1 MSDLT
6 FKQTALFEH
15 QFWLQ
20 IFGDHARFMYNSLPR
35 QAAADSER
43 ASYYIAAYD
52 RLLMQSREELSDYQL
67 RLLHQQAYALTK
79 EFRKFKLLLIRQGLM
94 GNVYFPL
101 TFLNHMV
108 NEADEYLEIL
118 PWLLADKVPP
128 LQHPIHHHLLWLSD
142 AAAHAS
148 GIASSLDMVEK
159 RLQVQSNEFIKIF
172 EALYLKAIEIAGYMR
187 SNLHEFPALTR
198 FNHEAEWEILLFA
211 KFLEELE
218 ELSLSA
224 QLIGAL
230 SPLIPDHMAREEC
243 YYLTKM
249 SEVTNVQKPLCNPVG
264 PRPQK

>member
-6 FKQTALFEH
+6 WKQTAVFEH

-20 IFGDHARFMYNSLPR
+20 ILGDHARFIFNALPR
-35 QAAADSER
+35 QAAAESER
-43 ASYYIAAYD
+43 ALCFIAAYD
-52 RLLMQSREELSDYQL
+52 RLLTQSHEELSDEQL
-67 RLLHQQAYALTK
+67 KGLHQQANALTQ
-79 EFRKFKLLLIRQGLM
+79 EFRNFKLLLIRQGLM
-94 GNVYFPL
+94 GKAYFPL

-108 NEADEYLEIL
+108 NEADEYLGIL
-118 PWLLADKVPP
+118 SWLLADKAPP

-148 GIASSLDMVEK
+148 GLARSVDLVEK
-159 RLQVQSNEFIKIF
+159 RLLEQSMDFIKIF

-187 SNLHEFPALTR
+187 SHLHEFPALTR

-218 ELSLSA
+218 ELSMRA
-224 QLIGAL
+224 QMIGTL

-243 YYLTKM
+243 YYLTKL
-249 SEVTNVQKPLCNPVG
+249 SEVTNVQQPLCSPVR
-264 PRPQK
+264 PRPQA